1 MSLTLDAAQA
11 ELLAYTLAHRD
22 PAFIHQ
28 HVVDAITAQRADAQ
42 TKPIALT
49 FALVG
54 LYLHLEKGLSGK
66 QVQQMH
72 MRLAAR
78 KHPWPS
84 FALPTARGE
93 ITAADVLTHSP
104 GPDRDRAIEAWCAS
118 VWSAYAPSRNA
129 VIELLRNHG
138 VG

>member
-1 MSLTLDAAQA
+1 MKFDDAQS

-28 HVVDAITAQRADAQ
+28 HAVDAITAQRADAT

-54 LYLHLEKGLSGK
+54 LYLHLERGLTGK

-72 MRLAAR
+72 QRLAAR
-78 KHPWPS
+78 KHPWPTLPLPS
-84 FALPTARGE
+84 GRGTLTALDVLAQPPGPERDQAMERWC
-93 ITAADVLTHSP
+93 ADVWT
-104 GPDRDRAIEAWCAS
+104 
-118 VWSAYAPSRNA
+118 AYASCRAP
-129 VIELLRNHG
+129 IIGLLAERG
-138 VG
+138 IS